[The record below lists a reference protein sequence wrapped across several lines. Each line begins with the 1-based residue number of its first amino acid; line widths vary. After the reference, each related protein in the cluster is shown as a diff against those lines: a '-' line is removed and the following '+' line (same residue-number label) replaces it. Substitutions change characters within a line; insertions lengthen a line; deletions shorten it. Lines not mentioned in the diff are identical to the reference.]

1 MDAGST
7 VMEMAQSLPSEKPC
21 TIVTTALNVAAR
33 VGALEKVKDVDF
45 LSLSF

>member
-7 VMEMAQSLPSEKPC
+7 VMEMAHSLPSEKPG
-21 TIVTTALNVAAR
+21 TIVTTALKVAAR